1 MIAIEDSGPGIA
13 PDEPSRI
20 FEPFFTT
27 RSGGLGMGLA
37 ICRRVVEAH
46 GGRIRGER
54 HRHRRP
60 LLLHLTDGGN
70 GAERWVMRRNRLRRR

>member
-46 GGRIRGER
+46 GGRIRGENTGTGAR
-54 HRHRRP
+54 FSFTLP
-60 LLLHLTDGGN
+60 TVATEQSDG
-70 GAERWVMRRNRLRRR
+70 